1 MSAATIETI
10 VKMLETLP
18 APTQERAVEHL
29 REYIEDLK
37 DEADWDAQFE
47 KSSTK
52 LSEAAGKAKK
62 EIADGKSA
70 PMDFDKL

>member
-1 MSAATIETI
+1 MSTATIETV

-18 APTQERAVEHL
+18 VSIRERAVEHL

-37 DEADWDAQFE
+37 DEAQWDAQFDE
-47 KSSTK
+47 TSDK
-52 LSEAAGKAKK
+52 LSEMANQARK

-70 PMDFDKL
+70 PMDFEKL